1 MKLRVVSQAEG
12 KSRDAQH
19 PNFVVEDTQIAS
31 EAKTLDDIRIV
42 LFANPRLQ
50 PLSGLPSSWPT
61 GLLMAGSSLSALPEV
76 YMTGSGYVSNYI

>member
-1 MKLRVVSQAEG
+1 MKLRVASQAEG

-19 PNFVVEDTQIAS
+19 LNFAVEDTRIAN

-50 PLSGLPSSWPT
+50 PLSGLPPLDPP
-61 GLLMAGSSLSALPEV
+61 GF
-76 YMTGSGYVSNYI
+76 